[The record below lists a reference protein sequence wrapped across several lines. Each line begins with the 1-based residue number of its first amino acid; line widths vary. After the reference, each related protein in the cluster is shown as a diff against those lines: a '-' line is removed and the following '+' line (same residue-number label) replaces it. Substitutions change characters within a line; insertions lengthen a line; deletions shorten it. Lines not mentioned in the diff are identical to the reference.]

1 MVLRRSSAI
10 IVGTCCLGLLAAVF
24 GAATEAASAR
34 SDVHATANATVISVI
49 AGKPSELAFKLSK
62 FSALPVGTLTFSVKN
77 EGAAAH
83 DFKLCSTPVGTDA
96 HNTCVGVTTKI
107 LKPGQSATLTIKI
120 TKKGTYEYL
129 CTEPGHAAAG
139 MKGIVGV
146 GVVVKA
152 PKLTSTTTTKSG
164 GTGCPKGETIAQV
177 SPIGD
182 NDADN
187 SPGGSDDHDGCL

>member
-1 MVLRRSSAI
+1 MIFRRSSAT
-10 IVGTCCLGLLAAVF
+10 IVGACCLGLSAALF
-24 GAATEAASAR
+24 GAATESASAR
-34 SDVHATANATVISVI
+34 SDVHATANATVINVI

-62 FSALPVGTLTFSVKN
+62 SSALPVGTLTFDVKN
-77 EGAAAH
+77 EGLSAH
-83 DFKLCSTPVGTDA
+83 DFKLCTTPIGTDA
-96 HNTCVGVTTKI
+96 HNTCAGVTTKI
-107 LKPGQSATLTIKI
+107 LKPGQTATLTVKI

-146 GVVVKA
+146 GVVVKP
-152 PKLTSTTTTKSG
+152 PKLTTTTTTKSS
-164 GTGCPKGETIAQV
+164 GTGCPKGETIAEV

-187 SPGGSDDHDGCL
+187 SPGGADDHDGCL

>member
-1 MVLRRSSAI
+1 MMLRRSSALI
-10 IVGTCCLGLLAAVF
+10 IGTCCLALSAALF
-24 GAATEAASAR
+24 GAATESASAR
-34 SDVHATANATVISVI
+34 SDVHATANATLISVI

-62 FSALPVGTLTFSVKN
+62 FSALPIGTLTFDVKN
-77 EGAAAH
+77 EGASAH
-83 DFKLCSTPVGTDA
+83 DFKLCTTPVGTDA
-96 HNTCVGVTTKI
+96 HNTCVGVSTKI
-107 LKPGQSATLTIKI
+107 LAPGKTATLTIKI

-139 MKGIVGV
+139 MKGILGV

-152 PKLTSTTTTKSG
+152 PKLTTTTTTKASA
-164 GTGCPKGETIAQV
+164 TGCPKGETIAEA

-187 SPGGSDDHDGCL
+187 SPGGADDHDGCL